1 MMNKKAQIEIIRNG
15 EKELSTIRNRVEE
28 RNRQNANMIKAEALY
43 LKKVKQSQDKHNR
56 RKFLE
61 RQLDTL
67 AQKEASKIAVLQNHI
82 NKQ

>member
-1 MMNKKAQIEIIRNG
+1 MMNKKAQIEIIRSG

-28 RNRQNANMIKAEALY
+28 RNRQNANMIKAEAMY
-43 LKKVKQSQDKHNR
+43 LKKVKQSQDKLNK

-67 AQKEASKIAVLQNHI
+67 A
-82 NKQ
+82 